1 MMSSS
6 NSDKV
11 TITLPCRP
19 EFVAVVRL
27 ALLGVA
33 SRLPFSYDEVE
44 DLRLAVGEACTY
56 AVERAGSI
64 SAKLMVSI
72 CIDKEGLEID
82 VVDDVPQN
90 TPKRTSAQD
99 YDLLEETGVDQEG
112 LGALLMEILVD
123 KVVISPGPNG
133 TTVHLTKFAPKQSA

>member
-1 MMSSS
+1 MAII
-6 NSDKV
+6 SDKV

-19 EFVAVVRL
+19 EYVGVVRL

-64 SAKLMVSI
+64 KATLTVEIALSES
-72 CIDKEGLEID
+72 GLQIA
-82 VVDDVPQN
+82 VQDDVPAN
-90 TPKRTSAQD
+90 TPKNISAQD
-99 YDLLEETGVDQEG
+99 SDLLAETGIDQEG

-123 KVVISPGPNG
+123 KVEIVPGTSG
-133 TTVHLTKFAPKQSA
+133 TTVHLTKLAPKQST

>member
-1 MMSSS
+1 MSS

-19 EFVAVVRL
+19 EYVGVVRL

-64 SAKLMVSI
+64 EARLTVSI
-72 CIDKEGLEID
+72 AIDENGLEID
-82 VVDDVPQN
+82 VTDDVPAD
-90 TPKRTSAQD
+90 TPKRVSAQD
-99 YDLLEETGVDQEG
+99 SDLLAETGVDQEG

-123 KVVISPGPNG
+123 TVEIVPGPNG
-133 TTVHLTKFAPKQSA
+133 TTVHLTKLAPKQST

>member
-1 MMSSS
+1 MSSS
-6 NSDKV
+6 SDKV

-19 EFVAVVRL
+19 EYVGVVRL

-56 AVERAGSI
+56 AVERAGDLK
-64 SAKLMVSI
+64 ATLTVTI
-72 CIDKEGLEID
+72 CLDEHGLEIE
-82 VVDDVPQN
+82 VIDDVPQD
-90 TPKRTSAQD
+90 TPKKISAQD
-99 YDLLEETGVDQEG
+99 SDLLAETGIDQEG

-123 KVVISPGPNG
+123 KLDIVPGPTG
-133 TTVHLTKFAPKQSA
+133 TTVHLTKYAPKQST

>member
-1 MMSSS
+1 MSSKP
-6 NSDKV
+6 DKV

-19 EFVAVVRL
+19 EYVGVVRL

-56 AVERAGSI
+56 AVERAGTIEATLTVLI
-64 SAKLMVSI
+64 SL
-72 CIDKEGLEID
+72 DETGLEID
-82 VVDDVPQN
+82 VTDNVPQD
-90 TPKRTSAQD
+90 TPKRMSAQD
-99 YDLLEETGVDQEG
+99 TDLLAETGIDQEG

-123 KVVISPGPNG
+123 KVEIVPGPSG
-133 TTVHLTKFAPKQSA
+133 TTVHLTKLAPKQST